1 MDGGNEL
8 NSSVGSGMSDNSV
21 KSEVVRQVVKSAS
34 NKDNFNYLA
43 GTRKLDDDGLVDT
56 TEVDL
61 SRTVEV
67 VEETGKREKDFD
79 YSKKDIDDGL
89 AQVTYLEVSNVNVTD
104 NELSIDFDTVLGLV
118 AG

>member
-1 MDGGNEL
+1 MKTGSRTWSLQHYPGGGGL
-8 NSSVGSGMSDNSV
+8 GVHVHGP
-21 KSEVVRQVVKSAS
+21 
-34 NKDNFNYLA
+34 LA
-43 GTRKLDDDGLVDT
+43 
-56 TEVDL
+56 EVDL

-104 NELSIDFDTVLGLV
+104 NELSIDFDSDDEGEDENVKESGPI
-118 AG
+118 